1 MATLVQDNPFDV
13 QQPKTADTGLVSG
26 AMESPT
32 ASTTSTQTT
41 AQPTQTATS
50 TPAPQAP
57 APQTA
62 QTSNL
67 NPAAAT
73 YQSETRQVDPATQ
86 TVQGQVNSILAK
98 DSPLMQRARTLA
110 TQQMAQRGLVNS
122 SMAVGAG
129 QAAMVDR
136 ALPMAQQDASAY
148 NATAA
153 ENMAARN
160 RAAEFNTGS
169 SNQFGLQQDQQSFQI
184 AQQTI
189 QNDFNRQMQVLQESG
204 LDFRQARDIA
214 SREAI
219 TRLEQMGIQN
229 RFDQEIALKA
239 DQFNVEQYNAERR
252 LIIENQ
258 AKFDQLGLQLQANTA
273 AIPSNFAATISAN
286 AMQGVNEIMSSSL
299 TDDQK
304 RAAIDNIV
312 GYANSQIAWGAKFYG
327 TAIPAIGTPTNMTN
341 TVYNP
346 TAPTAYQTNFGGT
359 TTPISGGP
367 ALLQGAY

>member
-13 QQPKTADTGLVSG
+13 QQPKATDTGLVSG

-32 ASTTSTQTT
+32 TTTTSTQTT
-41 AQPTQTATS
+41 AQPTQTA
-50 TPAPQAP
+50 AP
-57 APQTA
+57 APQPV

-73 YQSETRQVDPATQ
+73 YQPETRQVDPATQ

-136 ALPMAQQDASAY
+136 ALPMAQQDASTY
-148 NATAA
+148 SATAA

-160 RAAEFNTGS
+160 RAAEVNVGA
-169 SNQFGLQQDQQSFQI
+169 SNQFGLQESAQGFQA
-184 AQQTI
+184 AQQLI
-189 QNDFNRQMQVLQESG
+189 QNDFNQRMQVLQESG
-204 LDFRQARDIA
+204 MDFRQARDIS
-214 SREAI
+214 SREAMQ
-219 TRLEQMGIQN
+219 RLEQMGIQN
-229 RFDQEIALKA
+229 RFDQELALKS
-239 DQFNVEQYNAERR
+239 DMFNVEQYNAERR
-252 LIIENQ
+252 LILQNQ
-258 AKFDQLGLQLQANTA
+258 AEFDRLGLQLKANTS

-286 AMQGVNEIMSSSL
+286 AMNGVNSVMADANL
-299 TDDQK
+299 NADQK

-312 GYANSQIAWGAKFYG
+312 GYANAQIAWGAKFYG
-327 TAIPAIGTPTNMTN
+327 TAIPAIGTPTNMTS

-346 TAPTAYQTNFGGT
+346 EAPPAYQTATGT
-359 TTPISGGP
+359 STAMTGGP
-367 ALLQGAY
+367 ALLQNVAR